1 MRTLPAFLTLP
12 LMFCLTQAAVA
23 QSASTPQ
30 AAAQEPSV
38 APVWDASKVVAA
50 FADQAAR
57 LKPILEK
64 LTPQQWV
71 SQGAPQVYVTQWQNV
86 RKELDYVGQSAQLFE
101 NDPERL
107 TLALDTYFRW
117 QRLAS
122 DLSSL
127 TEGVRHYQN
136 PAIGD
141 LMVAVLG
148 ENTTNRDLLQQHITD
163 LAAQKE
169 QEFAVVDEEAQRCR
183 SIVTRPPAPVRPS
196 PPKPSAARPSAAR
209 PSSANPSSANP
220 SSANP
225 SPANPVA
232 PKATPSNPQ

>member
-1 MRTLPAFLTLP
+1 MRTLFAFLTLP
-12 LMFCLTQAAVA
+12 VIASA
-23 QSASTPQ
+23 QSSSTSSSTQ
-30 AAAQEPSV
+30 TAAQEPSV
-38 APVWDASKVVAA
+38 TPVWDASKVVAA
-50 FADQAAR
+50 FSDQAER

-86 RKELDYVGQSAQLFE
+86 RKELDYVAQSAQLFE
-101 NDPERL
+101 SDPERL

-148 ENTTNRDLLQQHITD
+148 ENTSNRDLLQQHISD

-183 SIVTRPPAPVRPS
+183 GIVTRSVATPPRPAPA
-196 PPKPSAARPSAAR
+196 K
-209 PSSANPSSANP
+209 
-220 SSANP
+220 P
-225 SPANPVA
+225 SPAKAAPAKAAPAKRPVPNPA
-232 PKATPSNPQ
+232 PANPQ